1 MAAEQKPSTA
11 QINPAQGLKTRSWM
25 AWILTLWFLTRFL
38 PPAWALTLYQV
49 YVISDQPNDLTTIQT
64 QVPDALLVTSGE
76 QVFILAGTFSSPTNA
91 GRRAKTLQDLGFKTK
106 VVSREDSEAPPK
118 PLSPQSPSPSL
129 PPQPIPSIT
138 PGISLPTPP
147 LRPYTVLVLNPNR
160 DPGLSQAVLRF
171 FPRAQEV
178 TYQQQPALQTGSFS
192 QLTQAQNQSRWLNA
206 QGFGSVVVESSTLNA
221 SLPAQASPDSSVS
234 PPSPTPT
241 STSTRSPTSTPPP
254 PPPKTDSQVKT
265 TVSSKAV
272 PVDPSVGE
280 LFWVLVAD
288 PVGDKLEPLKKLY
301 PEAIPLT
308 YDRLRVVKV
317 GGYPDES
324 SGQARISE
332 LNQQGYEAGLFP
344 ADLEATEPILG
355 SAKPVSPPPQSSPPP
370 DHSGRS
376 NNSNNSNS
384 SEDPAPAY
392 VVIVNSGT
400 PQELKQ
406 VQTIAEDAFIRTYQN
421 KQVIQVGT
429 YRSKKSAEAGLE
441 KISKLGLSGQIIE
454 Q

>member
-1 MAAEQKPSTA
+1 MAADQKQSTA
-11 QINPAQGLKTRSWM
+11 KINPAQGLKTRSWM
-25 AWILTLWFLTRFL
+25 GWILTLWFLVGSF

-49 YVISDQPNDLTTIQT
+49 YVISDQPKDLTTIQT
-64 QVPDALLVTSGE
+64 QVPDALLVSSGK
-76 QVFILAGTFSSPTNA
+76 QVFILAGTFSSSTNA
-91 GRRAKTLQDLGFKTK
+91 ERRAKTLQDLGFKTK
-106 VVSREDSEAPPK
+106 VVPREDNEAAPE
-118 PLSPQSPSPSL
+118 PLNPQSPTQSSPT
-129 PPQPIPSIT
+129 PQPIPSIT

-147 LRPYTVLVLNPNR
+147 LRPYTVLVLNPNQ
-160 DPGLSQAVLRF
+160 DPGLSQSVLRF

-221 SLPAQASPDSSVS
+221 SPQPSPETPPQATPDPSLSPSPAPPSAPPSS
-234 PPSPTPT
+234 PSPTPVT
-241 STSTRSPTSTPPP
+241 PSPATV
-254 PPPKTDSQVKT
+254 SQVKT
-265 TVSSKAV
+265 TPTSKPI

-288 PVGDKLEPLKKLY
+288 PVGEKLDPLRKLY

-308 YDRLRVVKV
+308 YDQLRVVKV

-324 SGQARISE
+324 SGQERISV
-332 LNQQGYEAGLFP
+332 LNKQGYEAGLFP

-355 SAKPVSPPPQSSPPP
+355 SNQVSTTPQPQSSP
-370 DHSGRS
+370 
-376 NNSNNSNS
+376 NL
-384 SEDPAPAY
+384 EDPLPTY

-400 PQELKQ
+400 PEQLKQ
-406 VQTIAEDAFIRTYQN
+406 VQAIAEDAFIRTYQN

-429 YRSKKSAEAGLE
+429 YRNKKSAEAGLE
-441 KISKLGLSGQIIE
+441 KISQLGLSGQVIE
-454 Q
+454 P